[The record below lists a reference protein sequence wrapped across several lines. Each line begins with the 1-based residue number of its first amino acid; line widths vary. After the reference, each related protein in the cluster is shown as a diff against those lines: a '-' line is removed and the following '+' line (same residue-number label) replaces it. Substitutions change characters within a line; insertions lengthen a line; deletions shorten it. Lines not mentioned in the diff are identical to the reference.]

1 MITIAMNQRL
11 LPAKH
16 RLSRARL
23 TKLSKAFAKH
33 VPEQA
38 QGEVEVTFIS
48 DTEIQRLNRM
58 YRGKDKVTDVLSFA
72 SGQQQLTGQLGD
84 VLISYDQAVRQAAD
98 GDIELELADLIVHGL
113 LHLLGYDHER
123 PTDAALM
130 FPLQDVIVADSL

>member
-1 MITIAMNQRL
+1 MIKLVVNQRL
-11 LPAKH
+11 LPTKH

-23 TKLSKAFAKH
+23 TKLSKAFAQH

-38 QGEVEVTFIS
+38 TGEVEVTFVA
-48 DTEIQRLNRM
+48 DPEIQRLNRM

-72 SGQQQLTGQLGD
+72 SSQQGLTGQLGD
-84 VLISYDQAVRQAAD
+84 ILIAYDQAVRQAAD

-123 PTDAALM
+123 PADADTM
-130 FPLQDVIVADSL
+130 FPLQDAIVAEIL